1 MNETNSTTS
10 PSRPTGSSLAIPI
23 AIVIGFGLIAA
34 SIYFADNKKVA
45 TNQPEEQPEQTGDL
59 ESLAPITADDHI
71 RGNPNAPLVIVEY
84 SDFDCPFC
92 RNFHITMQ
100 KIMDDYG
107 ANGQVAWVYRHFPLT
122 ALHPSAAH
130 IAEASECVA
139 DLGGNE
145 AFWTFSDLV
154 FTERGINELTNI
166 TRLPEFAA
174 TAGVEEAA
182 FKECLDSRRFQAK
195 VEEDFNN
202 AAAIGAGGTPYSII
216 VMGDQKL
223 EITGG
228 AQPYE
233 TVKGL
238 IDNLLP

>member
-10 PSRPTGSSLAIPI
+10 PSSKGASLAIPV

-34 SIYFADNKKVA
+34 SIYFGSDKAV
-45 TNQPEEQPEQTGDL
+45 TNPLPEEQEQQTGDL
-59 ESLAPITADDHI
+59 EALAPITEDDHI

-107 ANGQVAWVYRHFPLT
+107 ANGQVAWVYRHFPLS
-122 ALHPSAAH
+122 ALHPSAPYL
-130 IAEASECVA
+130 AEASECVA
-139 DLGGNE
+139 DIGGDE
-145 AFWTFSDLV
+145 AFWTFADLV
-154 FTERGINELTNI
+154 FMERGVNEQTDV

-174 TAGVEEAA
+174 TAGVDEAA
-182 FKECLDSRRFQAK
+182 FKECLDSGRMKDQ
-195 VEEDFNN
+195 VEADFNN
-202 AAAIGAGGTPYSII
+202 AAAVGAQGTPHSII
-216 VMGDQKL
+216 VIGDEKV

-233 TVKGL
+233 TVKGM
-238 IDNLLP
+238 IDNLLR

>member
-1 MNETNSTTS
+1 MNETNSMTP
-10 PSRPTGSSLAIPI
+10 PSSNGSSLAIPI

-34 SIYFADNKKVA
+34 SIYFGSNKAV
-45 TNQPEEQPEQTGDL
+45 TSNVPDQQEQRAGDL
-59 ESLAPITADDHI
+59 ESLAPITEDDHI

-92 RNFHITMQ
+92 RNFHVTMQ

-107 ANGQVAWVYRHFPLT
+107 ANGQVAWVYRHFPLS
-122 ALHPSAAH
+122 ALHPSAPY

-139 DLGGNE
+139 DLGGDE
-145 AFWTFSDLV
+145 AFWTFADLV
-154 FTERGINELTNI
+154 FMERGVNELTDV

-174 TAGVEEAA
+174 TAGVDEVA
-182 FKECLDSRRFQAK
+182 FKECLDSGRMKAA
-195 VEEDFNN
+195 VEADFNN
-202 AAAIGAGGTPYSII
+202 AAAIGAGGTPHSVI
-216 VMGDQKL
+216 VIGDEKV

-233 TVKGL
+233 NVKQM
-238 IDNLLP
+238 IDSLLR

>member
-10 PSRPTGSSLAIPI
+10 PSSNGSSLAIPI

-34 SIYFADNKKVA
+34 SIYFGNSSKSV
-45 TNQPEEQPEQTGDL
+45 TTTTPEQQEQPAGDL
-59 ESLAPITADDHI
+59 EALAPITEEDHI

-84 SDFDCPFC
+84 SDYDCPFC

-107 ANGQVAWVYRHFPLT
+107 ANGEVAWVYRHFPLSS
-122 ALHPSAAH
+122 LHPSAPY

-139 DLGGNE
+139 DLGGDE
-145 AFWTFSDLV
+145 AFWTFTDLV
-154 FTERGINELTNI
+154 FTERGVNELTDV

-174 TAGVEEAA
+174 TAGVDEVA
-182 FKECLDSRRFQAK
+182 FKECVDSGRFK
-195 VEEDFNN
+195 DEVEADFNN
-202 AAAIGAGGTPYSII
+202 AAAIGAGGTPHSII
-216 VMGDQKL
+216 VIGDEKI

-233 TVKGL
+233 TVKQM
-238 IDNLLP
+238 IDNLLR